1 MKQGHIFLTVD
12 AVVFG
17 YEAPDNLL
25 ILLIKRGVDPYKDFW
40 ALPGGFVKEEESL
53 EEGVERELQEETGV
67 QVDYLEQ
74 LYSFGAPDRDPR
86 ARIVS
91 VSYFGLIKPK
101 GLELKPSTDA
111 AEAQWFRVNKLPE
124 LAFDHKLIIDKA
136 ISRLRAKIT
145 YEPIGFELLNEKF
158 SFSELEN
165 LYTTLLGR
173 PIDRRNFRKKIL
185 SFGLLE
191 QLDEQR
197 KEGPGRPASL
207 FKFQMSKYKSY
218 QKNGLYF
225 EL

>member
-1 MKQGHIFLTVD
+1 MQEANISLTVD

-17 YEAPDNLL
+17 YEAPNNLL
-25 ILLIKRGVDPYKDFW
+25 VLLIKRALDPFKDSW
-40 ALPGGFVKEEESL
+40 ALPGGFVREEESL
-53 EEGVERELQEETGV
+53 EQSVERELKEETGIE
-67 QVDYLEQ
+67 VDYLEQ
-74 LYSFGAPDRDPR
+74 LYSFGDPQRDPR

-91 VSYFGLIKPK
+91 ISYFGLIRPS
-101 GLELKPSTDA
+101 GLELNPSTDA
-111 AEAQWFRVNKLPE
+111 LEAQWFNINDLPQ
-124 LAFDHKLIIDKA
+124 LAFDHQAIINKA
-136 ISRLRAKIT
+136 IDRLRAKVT

-173 PIDRRNFRKKIL
+173 PIDRRNFRKKIM

-191 QLDEQR
+191 QLNELR

-207 FKFQMSKYKSY
+207 FKFQMSKYMSY
-218 QKNGLYF
+218 QQKGLYF